1 MTSTPLSKSKE
12 QDRKLDGVFRKYAP
26 RWYVCRP
33 EKVPALLEQ
42 TGVVKALREV
52 AMHLMHRETPYQ
64 ESHCFPL
71 ADAILARASAMASSK
86 ATE

>member
-1 MTSTPLSKSKE
+1 MDFDASIKIKRARPKT
-12 QDRKLDGVFRKYAP
+12 
-26 RWYVCRP
+26 RWSFLQIRAAVVRVSP

-42 TGVVKALREV
+42 TAVVKALREV